1 MNLECSAPFFVYT
14 GAVFSSRLPPLLP
27 KWKPHPDLLTPYSTI
42 SATGTPGVMS
52 AKDVYRPSDS
62 EPKCPETLVNKQKKT
77 CPALRDQEAAG
88 SNPVTP
94 MRKPAKSLR
103 FGGFSFFAFGGLTT
117 CRTIDRSTFG
127 ETIFLFCSVPE
138 FRGAGG
144 RRRRG
149 FSLSSAGEIL
159 PAEMDLSAMLSA
171 KRFFPSRFTTW
182 GRLVSFPALRPAA
195 LHPTVC

>member
-94 MRKPAKSLR
+94 MRKTAKTLS
-103 FGGFSFFAFGGLTT
+103 FGGLLIFAFWRLTT
-117 CRTIDRSTFG
+117 GDTIDRRDFG
-127 ETIFLFCSVPE
+127 I
-138 FRGAGG
+138 
-144 RRRRG
+144 
-149 FSLSSAGEIL
+149 
-159 PAEMDLSAMLSA
+159 
-171 KRFFPSRFTTW
+171 RFFWFVLLRFSHGTCGW
-182 GRLVSFPALRPAA
+182 KWPRLFFVFCEGEFA
-195 LHPTVC
+195 